1 MRFFQ
6 KISFNTFSVLPSI
19 INENAKSMLLYFNGT
34 TDFAQLLLELI
45 ECGSGFESFLEHL
58 VCGGIMLDY

>member
-1 MRFFQ
+1 
-6 KISFNTFSVLPSI
+6 VLPSI

-34 TDFAQLLLELI
+34 TDFVQLLLELI

-58 VCGGIMLDY
+58 VCGGITLNY